1 LQKAEHELTDLDS
14 VVGDGDIGLSLA
26 RGARGVEAA
35 LPELDRKHP
44 AVALQAIASIL
55 RRELGGTSGPLYA
68 AFVVRAASHLAEHEE
83 VDSARAW
90 AHAFR
95 AGIEGVQTLG
105 GGKAGDRT
113 MLDALIPAADAVD
126 AAVERGDAASAVLV
140 AAIEAARAGVEA
152 TKQMRPRLG
161 RSSYLGERALGH
173 ADPGA
178 FAVALWLE
186 AIGSTV

>member
-1 LQKAEHELTDLDS
+1 MHA
-14 VVGDGDIGLSLA
+14 LA
-26 RGARGVEAA
+26 
-35 LPELDRKHP
+35 
-44 AVALQAIASIL
+44 AVL

-68 AFVVRAASHLAEHEE
+68 AFIVRGASHLAERDE
-83 VDSARAW
+83 VDSSGAW
-90 AHAFR
+90 AAALR

-113 MLDALIPAADAVD
+113 MLDALIPAADAMD
-126 AAVERGDAASAVLV
+126 AAIARGDAPPAILR
-140 AAIEAARAGVEA
+140 AAIDAAHAGVEA

-161 RSSYLGERALGH
+161 RSSYLGERTLGH

-186 AIGSTV
+186 AIGSAS